1 MILFFLV
8 LSSLT
13 MKRDQSLVSE
23 DLNLLSKNEGE
34 IRLSELN
41 SENQRLGSEFATWEI
56 EVKTKLNHKRND
68 IEELWDKTE
77 IKTVKKQQENCMKI
91 LQFSFTCWEGQQD
104 VSPNCFA
111 TNSVV
116 KFWRKNW
123 SNDESFR
130 HRPPG
135 GGGYSIYPWVGRCG
149 SAPHT
154 LTLFKTKIADFPTLL
169 RQSSDFWYP
178 V

>member
-1 MILFFLV
+1 MLTLTLRTLPVGKRNELRDMILFFLV

-135 GGGYSIYPWVGRCG
+135 GGGVLDISLGGEVRLRPSYP
-149 SAPHT
+149 
-154 LTLFKTKIADFPTLL
+154 D
-169 RQSSDFWYP
+169 P

>member
-1 MILFFLV
+1 MLTLTLRTLPVGKRNELRDMILFFLV

-68 IEELWDKTE
+68 IEEL
-77 IKTVKKQQENCMKI
+77 
-91 LQFSFTCWEGQQD
+91 
-104 VSPNCFA
+104 
-111 TNSVV
+111 
-116 KFWRKNW
+116 
-123 SNDESFR
+123 
-130 HRPPG
+130 
-135 GGGYSIYPWVGRCG
+135 
-149 SAPHT
+149 
-154 LTLFKTKIADFPTLL
+154 
-169 RQSSDFWYP
+169 
-178 V
+178 